1 MHSCPTCQEKLAD
14 GNALR
19 RHKSELHSD
28 VKAFRDAEGN
38 LVSGRKKDSDL
49 GFMCPFPGCQF
60 HNLRRTPFV
69 KHARTHGY
77 TPVGGTSDVEP
88 LVGEAEVEPLV
99 GEAEV
104 GPLISAI
111 NENDLS
117 VSTASLETDIVL
129 SPGDVTKV
137 FRISDVVGEAEVESL
152 VGNSGES
159 TSTQPRE

>member
-88 LVGEAEVEPLV
+88 LVGEAEV
-99 GEAEV
+99 

>member
-1 MHSCPTCQEKLAD
+1 MLSCPTCQEKLAD
-14 GNALR
+14 GIALR

-49 GFMCPFPGCQF
+49 GFMCPSPGCQF
-60 HNLRRTPFV
+60 HHLRRTPFV

-77 TPVGGTSDVEP
+77 TPVGGTSD
-88 LVGEAEVEPLV
+88 VEPLV

-137 FRISDVVGEAEVESL
+137 FQIGDVVGEAEVESL